1 MADKALTP
9 ILTAV
14 ASSPPALRLN
24 SWKEIAAYLKCSP
37 RTVRRWERQEGLP
50 VRRHLHRKK
59 ETVYG
64 FSDAIDAW
72 LESRK
77 KSQSAADG
85 REPPTSGPSPG
96 LAESSKDRIPS
107 ERPLLIAVLP
117 FTNLT
122 DNSAGNS
129 FANVLTSEIIS
140 ALGQR
145 SPERLRVIAFTTAAH
160 YQDSR
165 MSIQQIGQELGVD
178 FVVEG
183 GVRRFGRR
191 VRVTA
196 RLISARDQ
204 AQVWADSFEIRL
216 PPLFTLQQGLARQ
229 LVGALFGK
237 LCLPLRHKPARG
249 TAHIP

>member
-1 MADKALTP
+1 MSDKALTP
-9 ILTAV
+9 II
-14 ASSPPALRLN
+14 SPVTSVPPVLRLN

-37 RTVRRWERQEGLP
+37 RTVRRWEQQEGLP
-50 VRRHLHRKK
+50 VRRHLHRNK

-72 LESRK
+72 LESRE
-77 KSQSAADG
+77 KSHSAGHGPD
-85 REPPTSGPSPG
+85 PPTSGSSPG
-96 LAESSKDRIPS
+96 LAESSKHRIPS
-107 ERPLLIAVLP
+107 ELALLIAVLP
-117 FTNLT
+117 FTNPT
-122 DNSAGNS
+122 DNSARNS
-129 FANVLTSEIIS
+129 FANALTSEIIS
-140 ALGQR
+140 TLGQR

-165 MSIQQIGQELGVD
+165 MSVQQIGQELGVD

-183 GVRRFGRR
+183 CVRRFGRR

-196 RLISARDQ
+196 RLISVCDQ
-204 AQVWADSFEIRL
+204 AQIWAHSFELQL

-237 LCLPLRHKPARG
+237 LCPPLRRKPGRG
-249 TAHIP
+249 TAHVP